1 MVNILNKANINLS
14 NEIKNILTQRFKTKT
29 ATK

>member
-29 ATK
+29 TTK